1 MVMVRRW
8 SWGYIKRVMELQ
20 IREGW
25 KISGWISPESPSSVC
40 KSIIIHYVLSF
51 YGKFA
56 VSSPI
61 SGLKK
66 RSVGRGRG
74 WGRRKVSHSDF
85 SFTHLISISSGA
97 RISNTSSFT
106 FFSLLEFLCKCFE
119 CCCKWVY
126 LRSIANRYRRAK
138 KQYTK
143 PANKLKIKAH
153 VMG

>member
-1 MVMVRRW
+1 MVMVWRW

-25 KISGWISPESPSSVC
+25 KISGWVSPDSPSSVC
-40 KSIIIHYVLSF
+40 KSIIIHYVQSF
-51 YGKFA
+51 YGNFA
-56 VSSPI
+56 VSSHL
-61 SGLKK
+61 GFKK
-66 RSVGRGRG
+66 KCGTG

-106 FFSLLEFLCKCFE
+106 FFSLLKFLCKCFE

-126 LRSIANRYRRAK
+126 LRSIANRYRRE

-143 PANKLKIKAH
+143 PANKLKIKAN